1 MFSNVFKAQLKM
13 GFRNKS
19 NVFWTLMFPIILGTL
34 FKITFGNIYNEYKS
48 EPIKTAV
55 VFETDNEDVKSTTK
69 EYLEGLEMDGHKMLD
84 ISYMDY
90 DSAVALLKDDE
101 QVNGIISVKDDG
113 RLALDISSNGV
124 LSTIQETI
132 TTIYN
137 QNVGLIE
144 KVAAEHPE
152 NLPQVIKN
160 ISERAEYINAHNL
173 AGDNKDPFVSYFYNL
188 IAMTALFA
196 ALNSV
201 RIGNNCQANMS
212 SLGART
218 NASPVSRMTIQAA
231 GFFAAYIV
239 QTAIIFVGLTYML
252 FGIKI
257 NFGGDIPLIYF
268 TTALATFLG
277 IALGFAIG
285 NLGSFAIEKKESIL
299 VGITLTGCAL
309 SGLMY
314 GDMKVIITEKAP
326 IVNKI
331 NPAAVISDSYYC
343 LNMFGAGSRY
353 FMTLIYM
360 LILSAVLIALGLFMG
375 RRNHYDSI

>member
-1 MFSNVFKAQLKM
+1 
-13 GFRNKS
+13 
-19 NVFWTLMFPIILGTL
+19 
-34 FKITFGNIYNEYKS
+34 
-48 EPIKTAV
+48 
-55 VFETDNEDVKSTTK
+55 
-69 EYLEGLEMDGHKMLD
+69 
-84 ISYMDY
+84 
-90 DSAVALLKDDE
+90 
-101 QVNGIISVKDDG
+101 
-113 RLALDISSNGV
+113 
-124 LSTIQETI
+124 
-132 TTIYN
+132 
-137 QNVGLIE
+137 
-144 KVAAEHPE
+144 
-152 NLPQVIKN
+152 
-160 ISERAEYINAHNL
+160 
-173 AGDNKDPFVSYFYNL
+173 
-188 IAMTALFA
+188 MTALFA

-257 NFGGDIPLIYF
+257 NFGERETEYHDERANRYRS
-268 TTALATFLG
+268 LG

>member
-1 MFSNVFKAQLKM
+1 MFLNVFKNQLKM

-48 EPIKTAV
+48 EAIKTAV
-55 VFETDNEDVKSTTK
+55 VFETDNEDVMSTTK
-69 EYLEGLEMDGHKMLD
+69 AYLEGLEMDGHKMLD

-152 NLPQVIKN
+152 NLPQVINN

-173 AGDNKDPFVSYFYNL
+173 AGDNKDPFISYFYNL

-268 TTALATFLG
+268 TTALASFLG
-277 IALGFAIG
+277 IALGFAVG
-285 NLGSFAIEKKESIL
+285 NLGNFAIEKKESIL

-326 IVNKI
+326 IINKI

>member
-55 VFETDNEDVKSTTK
+55 VFETENESVKTNTK
-69 EYLEGLEMDGHKMLD
+69 TYLEGLEMDGHKMLD

>member
-34 FKITFGNIYNEYKS
+34 FKITFGNIYNEYKA
-48 EPIKTAV
+48 EAIKTAV
-55 VFETDNEDVKSTTK
+55 VFETENESVKTNTK
-69 EYLEGLEMDGHKMLD
+69 TYLEGLEMDGHKMLD

-268 TTALATFLG
+268 TTALASFLG
-277 IALGFAIG
+277 IALGFAVG

-326 IVNKI
+326 IINKI

-360 LILSAVLIALGLFMG
+360 LILSAILIALGLFMG

>member
-34 FKITFGNIYNEYKS
+34 FKITFGNIYSEYKS
-48 EPIKTAV
+48 EAIKTAV
-55 VFETDNEDVKSTTK
+55 VFETENESVKTNTK
-69 EYLEGLEMDGHKMLD
+69 AYLEGLEMDGHKMLD

-268 TTALATFLG
+268 TTALASFLG
-277 IALGFAIG
+277 IALGFAVG

-326 IVNKI
+326 IINKI

>member
-69 EYLEGLEMDGHKMLD
+69 AYLEGLEMDGHKMLD

-268 TTALATFLG
+268 TTALAT
-277 IALGFAIG
+277 
-285 NLGSFAIEKKESIL
+285 S
-299 VGITLTGCAL
+299 
-309 SGLMY
+309 
-314 GDMKVIITEKAP
+314 
-326 IVNKI
+326 
-331 NPAAVISDSYYC
+331 
-343 LNMFGAGSRY
+343 
-353 FMTLIYM
+353 
-360 LILSAVLIALGLFMG
+360 
-375 RRNHYDSI
+375 

>member
-48 EPIKTAV
+48 EAIKTAV
-55 VFETDNEDVKSTTK
+55 VFETENESVKTNTK
-69 EYLEGLEMDGHKMLD
+69 TYLEGLEMDGHKMLD

-152 NLPQVIKN
+152 NLPRVIKN

-268 TTALATFLG
+268 TTVLATFLG

-326 IVNKI
+326 IINKI